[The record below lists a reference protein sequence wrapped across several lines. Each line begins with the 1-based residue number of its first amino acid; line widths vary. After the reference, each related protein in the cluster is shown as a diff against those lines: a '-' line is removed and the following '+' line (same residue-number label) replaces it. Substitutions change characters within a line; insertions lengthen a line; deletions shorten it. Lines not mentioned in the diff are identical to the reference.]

1 MRIPYYTDLRNAPL
15 PQHVWIK
22 PGHIRQRNHGH
33 RSTPRQS
40 QGQCLPII
48 DVGQQEDQTI
58 IDYLIPDPK
67 YHNIWIDII
76 LDINARNEPTY
87 IMVLAERFIKIVL
100 ITHQFTPEE
109 EAIFTRRTL
118 GRFKNLTNWILGKGH
133 LVPEGTQ
140 FPFTEDE

>member
-1 MRIPYYTDLRNAPL
+1 MQIRPEPNA
-15 PQHVWIK
+15 
-22 PGHIRQRNHGH
+22 
-33 RSTPRQS
+33 
-40 QGQCLPII
+40 
-48 DVGQQEDQTI
+48 EDQTI